1 MEDQTYPATN
11 RRRIA
16 TPCRALALLGAALLA
31 PLAQAMTVNYPDVP
45 VPGASTSLN
54 IDTTVTDT
62 NSAPDIGQYPGAGSV
77 VITYADGSSTTLSGI
92 DLLLATTGNGTTTF
106 IVQAGEGAMQL
117 DLTGNFGFDAVNDLS
132 AFNDATPEDF
142 NGGSVV
148 YDPDL
153 TNETPPT
160 INDISS
166 GGVTV
171 TPIPGSVW
179 MLASALGAVGL
190 LRRKRPR

>member
-1 MEDQTYPATN
+1 MEDQIFATKN
-11 RRRIA
+11 CRCIVRL
-16 TPCRALALLGAALLA
+16 CRALSLLGAALLA

-106 IVQAGEGAMQL
+106 IIQAGEGAMQL
-117 DLTGNFGFDAVNDLS
+117 DLTGNFAFDAVNDLS
-132 AFNDATPEDF
+132 GFDAATPEDF

-148 YDPDL
+148 YDPDI
-153 TNETPPT
+153 TSETPPT
-160 INDISS
+160 ITDVGS

-179 MLASALGAVGL
+179 LLGSALGGVGL
-190 LRRKRPR
+190 LRRRRPR